1 MKRIIQSTAILFVLL
16 AVSSMICPDA
26 SAQDVR
32 DLDPFTG
39 IGIGVSADVYYT
51 QGNGHQVTIEGKSQD
66 VEDLVTEVSNGFL
79 RVGYDNVRMSRSRLT
94 IHITSKEIESVRI
107 SGSAK
112 FMAGEEVNSDEME
125 LAVSGSGGVI
135 FDRLNSDE
143 VETNVSGSGFVEL
156 SGGGADEMEARIS
169 GSGKILAEDFQVSE
183 CSVMISGS
191 GNCTVGVSDEL
202 DAKIS
207 GSGNVYYR
215 GNPEINSATSGSGS
229 VKSL

>member
-1 MKRIIQSTAILFVLL
+1 
-16 AVSSMICPDA
+16 
-26 SAQDVR
+26 
-32 DLDPFTG
+32 
-39 IGIGVSADVYYT
+39 
-51 QGNGHQVTIEGKSQD
+51 
-66 VEDLVTEVSNGFL
+66 
-79 RVGYDNVRMSRSRLT
+79 
-94 IHITSKEIESVRI
+94 
-107 SGSAK
+107 
-112 FMAGEEVNSDEME
+112 
-125 LAVSGSGGVI
+125 
-135 FDRLNSDE
+135 
-143 VETNVSGSGFVEL
+143 
-156 SGGGADEMEARIS
+156 MEARIS